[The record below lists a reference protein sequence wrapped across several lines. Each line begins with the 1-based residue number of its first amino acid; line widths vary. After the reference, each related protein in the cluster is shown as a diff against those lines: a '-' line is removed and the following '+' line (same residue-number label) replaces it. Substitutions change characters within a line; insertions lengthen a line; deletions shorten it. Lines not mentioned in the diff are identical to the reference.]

1 MMRAVAA
8 LEGPMTSNS
17 TQDKFLWFPFSVHEW
32 PDLGSER
39 PDLGSERSNLGS
51 ERPDLGSERSN
62 LGSERPDLRS

>member
-1 MMRAVAA
+1 MMRGVAA

-39 PDLGSERSNLGS
+39 PDFGSKSSDLGSKKSNLGF
-51 ERPDLGSERSN
+51 ERS
-62 LGSERPDLRS
+62 DLRS